1 MSKIGFFGGSF
12 NPPTNAH
19 INLAKQIIE
28 ECSLDKL
35 IFVPIGDFYKKQNLI
50 EFTHRYNMLKLVCNS
65 NEKLEV
71 SDIEDNQLTKLYAI
85 DTFEIIKKQYANDN
99 LYFIMGSDNLEKIIS
114 WKDYINLITKYNY
127 IIIERNK
134 GDFKHILK
142 ENRLINDYIDNYS
155 VIYNNKYQGI
165 SSSVVREKI
174 KNCEDISKLIPKEI
188 EKYILQ
194 NNLYQK

>member
-50 EFTHRYNMLKLVCNS
+50 EFTHRYNMLKLVCDLS
-65 NEKLEV
+65 EKLEV
-71 SDIEDNQLTKLYAI
+71 SDIEDNQLTKLHAI

-142 ENRLINDYIDNYS
+142 ENRLINDYIYNYT